1 MRARVNPRQPD
12 RGGAVVNECPNCAT
26 EAEEWDDHFGSQGWL
41 CEPAPIVAR
50 VATLTKSLLTA
61 SITQGV

>member
-1 MRARVNPRQPD
+1 MAT
-12 RGGAVVNECPNCAT
+12 ECPNCT
-26 EAEEWDDHFGSQGWL
+26 QGAEEWDDHFGAQGWL
-41 CEPAPIVAR
+41 CEPAPIIAR

>member
-1 MRARVNPRQPD
+1 MS
-12 RGGAVVNECPNCAT
+12 GECPNCT
-26 EAEEWDDHFGSQGWL
+26 QEAEEWDDHFGSQGWL